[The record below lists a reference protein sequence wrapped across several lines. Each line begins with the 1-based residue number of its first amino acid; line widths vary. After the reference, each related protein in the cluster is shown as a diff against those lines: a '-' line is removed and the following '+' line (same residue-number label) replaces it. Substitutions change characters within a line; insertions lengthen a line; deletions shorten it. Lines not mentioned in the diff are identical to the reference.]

1 VTAVEVTATVRPHGR
16 IPAWW
21 RSSPTARQLRAL
33 GRNPTAMAGLA
44 IIAIIALAGVLA
56 PVVAPYDPLE
66 IGTQPLAPPSAQHLF
81 GTDDLGH
88 DIFSRVLYGARIT
101 PLVGVIPAVA
111 SAAVGVVLGLLAGFA
126 HGLLDNVIMRLVDI
140 LLAFPGIVL
149 AIAVVA
155 VLGPG
160 LGNAMIAVGIAGI
173 PVFARVVR
181 GLVLVERQ
189 KEYVAAARMNGARTL
204 RIIFVEVLP
213 NVVAPVLV
221 LTTVGVAT
229 AILATAGLSFIG
241 LGAQLPKPEWG
252 AMLSQ
257 GRSYLPAQWWIATF
271 PGIAIAI
278 AVLGINLFGDG
289 LRDVFDPRR

>member
-1 VTAVEVTATVRPHGR
+1 MLL
-16 IPAWW
+16 AW
-21 RSSPTARQLRAL
+21 RGSVLPQLLPRL
-33 GRNPTAMAGLA
+33 SMIF
-44 IIAIIALAGVLA
+44 IIAIIALAAALA
-56 PVVAPYDPLE
+56 PVIAPYDPLE
-66 IGTQPLAPPSAQHLF
+66 IGTQPLAPPSGQHLF

-111 SAAVGVVLGLLAGFA
+111 SAAVGVVLGLVAGFA
-126 HGLLDNVIMRLVDI
+126 HGLMDNVIMRLIDI

-189 KEYVAAARMNGARTL
+189 KEYVAAARMNGARTV

>member
-1 VTAVEVTATVRPHGR
+1 
-16 IPAWW
+16 
-21 RSSPTARQLRAL
+21 
-33 GRNPTAMAGLA
+33 MAGLA

-111 SAAVGVVLGLLAGFA
+111 SAAVGVVLGLVAGFA